1 MSGLV
6 EQEFP
11 EWARLPNTRYFEVTS
26 AIAGARYA
34 IWVTVPPQYRSDSEG
49 RYTVLFA
56 PDGNAMAPAAAPRL
70 QMLSVDP
77 IAPIEPFILVCIG
90 YCGED
95 TGRTLAVRARDL
107 IPPGEPLPEG
117 TEQSMSKVVAMGLL
131 DQEGADLYLHNLR
144 NPAAD
149 RFLGFITDEL
159 FPLIAAGWRLEPGG
173 HGLFGYSYGGLFAA
187 YAALR
192 RPSLVTRI
200 GAGSPGIQGGVSRIF
215 DLYRAE
221 LAENADHGGRQL
233 HVTVCETELTVPGYY
248 QAAIGSGTVELLTLA
263 GTRPLKGLSVTSRII
278 PLESH
283 ATGGLSSWA
292 DYLRTCLPGRP
303 GQSPLATTS
312 PGRGSAGNAA

>member
-11 EWARLPNTRYFEVTS
+11 EWARLPNTRYFEVAS

-34 IWVTVPPQYRSDSEG
+34 IWVTVPPQYTSDPDG
-49 RYTVLFA
+49 RYTVLLA
-56 PDGNAMAPAAAPRL
+56 PDGNGMAPAAAPRV
-70 QMLSVDP
+70 QMLSMDP
-77 IAPIEPFILVCIG
+77 IAPIEPLILVCIG
-90 YCGED
+90 YCGADAE
-95 TGRTLAVRARDL
+95 RTLAVRARDL

-117 TEQSMSKVVAMGLL
+117 AEQSMSKVVAMGLL
-131 DQEGADLYLHNLR
+131 DQAGADLYLHYLR

-159 FPLIAAGWRLEPGG
+159 FPLIAAAWRVKPGE

-200 GAGSPGIQGGVSRIF
+200 GAGSPGILGGVSRIF

-221 LAENADHGGRQL
+221 LTGNADHGGRHL

-248 QAAIGSGTVELLTLA
+248 QAAIGSGTIEFLTLT
-263 GTRPLKGLSVTSRII
+263 GTRPLKGLRVTSRII

-283 ATGGLSSWA
+283 ATGGLASWA

-303 GQSPLATTS
+303 GQSPLGTPS
-312 PGRGSAGNAA
+312 PHGW